1 MADRLL
7 PTTVVGSYRQPDWLI
22 DREMLGSTPA
32 ANYRVVVRFR
42 GSDSDPSNDR
52 AVFRTITVSAPVA

>member
-1 MADRLL
+1 
-7 PTTVVGSYRQPDWLI
+7 
-22 DREMLGSTPA
+22 MLGSTPA